1 MTLTALGDPRRGH
14 IRFLL
19 FFRKHVYILE
29 PMNNKTAIG
38 LVVAIIVVGIA
49 LFALQ
54 KHVPA
59 TVQIPI
65 GTTTA
70 PTSLATT
77 SSPSTGMA
85 GSLALPPVA
94 NGKPVV
100 QQTGQ
105 TKTAA
110 PRITAIDEASLTTSS
125 AHPVITGTANIS
137 AVAYVLNDP
146 NGVGIAG
153 SDDIEVKNGHW
164 SIAIPQALKPGR
176 YSINLI
182 GGDSILVEDLIVK

>member
-1 MTLTALGDPRRGH
+1 
-14 IRFLL
+14 
-19 FFRKHVYILE
+19 
-29 PMNNKTAIG
+29 MNNKTAIG

-70 PTSLATT
+70 PTSLATSTT
-77 SSPSTGMA
+77 STT
-85 GSLALPPVA
+85 GSLATPLSTTPQTTTGPR
-94 NGKPVV
+94 VV
-100 QQTGQ
+100 TQ
-105 TKTAA
+105 APIVHA
-110 PRITAIDEASLTTSS
+110 PPRITAIDEASLTSS
-125 AHPVITGTANIS
+125 SSHVVITGTANVS

-146 NGVGIAG
+146 NGVGIAA
-153 SDDIEVKNGHW
+153 SDNVAVKNGHW
-164 SIAIPQALKPGR
+164 SFAIPQALKPGR

-182 GGDSILVEDLIVK
+182 GGDSILVKDLVVK